1 MAVAP
6 DLATF
11 QEECF
16 DPKTWINDACNS
28 KPSEDSMERYLTDL
42 ELRLHLAAED
52 IDAALEIDSSRA
64 LQRIPAAVQEVSH
77 VRGDVAGL
85 KADVSRGLATVS
97 GAAYAAA
104 GNVALIVELER
115 VKNRMEAACSTLKEA
130 TELSAHFAQ
139 VEAVF
144 AEGDLQRIAATL
156 DSIRQG
162 LALVGDVP
170 EFKGGAARLE
180 ALEERFHQNIEPAV
194 SSALAARQADRVAS
208 LAALMTSVGRESELE
223 GLYVAARMPMLQGLW
238 DGFEGRGFASWL
250 PNFYEGVASAL
261 GTESKWCS
269 MALPDLHPRLLLLL
283 LSALFSRIDKPFRT
297 RLASALVQ
305 GGDKGG
311 GVVMLLTSMLQA
323 AHSFVE
329 GLAHSMA
336 QESAT
341 DIGSLPATIY
351 APFHAQL
358 DRYGELEAVSFGQ
371 DLAVVQLSSAAD
383 DAEAAVAA
391 IGAAAAMAEAA
402 LAAAVERCRAATGL
416 AGLPELQL
424 VADEELAQFVSR
436 LQAILLELRKH
447 HLPASGAASST
458 EDSTA
463 VLQLLGVAANLVAK
477 LAACEGLLRAAL
489 SELGS
494 LVGSV
499 GDNTQA
505 LDPVTLRL
513 LASEGRML
521 RELQSHVA
529 AAASDGYTALPTAAV
544 RCAAFQETAQAL
556 VYDVLMLKV
565 LGSLEG
571 LGAQPVWGATEGE
584 GGSGGGA
591 AGGPLPAFSAYPQQA
606 VTAAGEYLMMLPQTL
621 EGLLGGDSEA
631 EEEAVDAEW
640 LDRVAAGAAELYVRE
655 LAKITSLSESGAA
668 QLAADLDY
676 FCNVL
681 AALGVAVP
689 LQLVTWQVAVGWQAS
704 DFTASATA
712 ALDDLMADRATLE
725 LVAAARGLQMP

>member
-1 MAVAP
+1 MAAAP
-6 DLATF
+6 DLAAF
-11 QEECF
+11 QEDSFE
-16 DPKTWINDACNS
+16 PKNWINAACDN
-28 KPSEDSMERYLTDL
+28 KPSEESLERFLTDL

-52 IDAALEIDSSRA
+52 IDAALEIDSTRA

-77 VRGDVAGL
+77 VRGDVTGL
-85 KADVSRGLATVS
+85 KADVSRGLGTVS
-97 GAAYAAA
+97 AAA
-104 GNVALIVELER
+104 SAATGNVALIVELER

-130 TELSAHFAQ
+130 TELSAHFTQ

-156 DSIRQG
+156 ASIRQG

-170 EFKGGAARLE
+170 EFKGGAARLQ

-194 SSALAARQADRVAS
+194 SSALAARQADRVAN
-208 LAALMTSVGRESELE
+208 LAALMSSLGRESELE

-250 PNFYEGVASAL
+250 PSFYEGVASAV

-269 MALPDLHPRLLLLL
+269 MALPDLHPRLLLSL
-283 LSALFSRIDKPFRT
+283 LSALFSRINKPFRT

-311 GVVMLLTSMLQA
+311 DVVMLLASMLEA

-329 GLAHSMA
+329 GLAQTMG
-336 QESAT
+336 QEGAT
-341 DIGSLPATIY
+341 GIGSLPTTVY

-358 DRYGELEAVSFGQ
+358 DRYGELEAVSLGQ
-371 DLAVVQLSSAAD
+371 DLAAPQIPSATD

-391 IGAAAAMAEAA
+391 IGAAAAAAEAA
-402 LAAAVERCRAATGL
+402 VAAAVERCRAATGL
-416 AGLPELQL
+416 AGIPELQL

-436 LQAILLELRKH
+436 LQAVLLELRKH
-447 HLPASGAASST
+447 HLPAGGAAVTSSD
-458 EDSTA
+458 DSTA
-463 VLQLLGVAANLVAK
+463 VLQLLGAAANLVSK
-477 LAACEGLLRAAL
+477 LAACEGQLRAAL
-489 SELGS
+489 SDLS
-494 LVGSV
+494 RLISSV
-499 GDNTQA
+499 DAGKQA

-513 LASEGRML
+513 LDSEGRML
-521 RELQSHVA
+521 QQLQSHLA
-529 AAASDGYTALPTAAV
+529 AAVLEDYMALPSAAA

-556 VYDVLMLKV
+556 VYDVL
-565 LGSLEG
+565 GSLEG
-571 LGAQPVWGATEGE
+571 LGAQPVWGARGGE
-584 GGSGGGA
+584 GGGAGGG

-655 LAKITSLSESGAA
+655 LAKIAALSESGAA

-689 LQLVTWQVAVGWQAS
+689 LQLVTWQVAVGWEAA
-704 DFTASATA
+704 DFTASAAA
-712 ALDDLMADRATLE
+712 ALDDLMVDRATLE